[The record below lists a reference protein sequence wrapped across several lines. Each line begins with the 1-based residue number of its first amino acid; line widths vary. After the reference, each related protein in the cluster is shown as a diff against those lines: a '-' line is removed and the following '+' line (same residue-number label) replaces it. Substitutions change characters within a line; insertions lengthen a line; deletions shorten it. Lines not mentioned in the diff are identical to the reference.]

1 MFRTQKVDLKK
12 MNKEDVFKE
21 YMRLN
26 PPQYNSKEVYDALKK
41 MLERCTQLY
50 GKDKKKMDD
59 KEILKDR
66 AEKDELLETVG
77 ALNSILPQYMDDCI
91 DDYKEKSTIKTDWLN
106 RRMR

>member
-1 MFRTQKVDLKK
+1 MNDNLDQNTKNFLSDLK
-12 MNKEDVFKE
+12 
-21 YMRLN
+21 
-26 PPQYNSKEVYDALKK
+26 EVNDALKK

-50 GKDKKKMDD
+50 GKEKKMDD
-59 KEILKDR
+59 KELLKDR

-106 RRMR
+106 KKMR

>member
-1 MFRTQKVDLKK
+1 
-12 MNKEDVFKE
+12 MNDENFLRN
-21 YMRLN
+21 YIRLN
-26 PPQYNSKEVYDALKK
+26 PPQYSSKEVYDALKK
-41 MLERCTQLY
+41 MLERYTQLY

-66 AEKDELLETVG
+66 AEKDELLETLG

-91 DDYKEKSTIKTDWLN
+91 DDYKEQSTIKTDWLN

>member
-1 MFRTQKVDLKK
+1 
-12 MNKEDVFKE
+12 
-21 YMRLN
+21 
-26 PPQYNSKEVYDALKK
+26 
-41 MLERCTQLY
+41 
-50 GKDKKKMDD
+50 MDD

-91 DDYKEKSTIKTDWLN
+91 DDYKEKPTIKTDWLN